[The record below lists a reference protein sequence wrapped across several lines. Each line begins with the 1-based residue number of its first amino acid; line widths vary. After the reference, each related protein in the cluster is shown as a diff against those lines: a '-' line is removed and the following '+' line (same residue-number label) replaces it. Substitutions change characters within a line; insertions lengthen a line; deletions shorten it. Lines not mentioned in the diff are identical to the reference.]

1 MTNIPVRRKAPPIP
15 KLAGVCGWPIHHSLS
30 PLMHAWW
37 LRQMNI
43 PGAYV
48 PFLVRPDDA
57 VRAFRTL
64 PKTTIAG
71 LNVTLPLKRSAF
83 EAADERT
90 DDAERLGVANTLTTI
105 NGKLI
110 AHNTDR
116 EGFAAP
122 LLARL
127 SLDALRHSTAT
138 VYGAGGAARAVIGA
152 LVDLGVPEIRLLA
165 RRDAPARDLAAR
177 TAIPSLYAVPWSER
191 HEAARGAALLVNATS
206 AGMKGL
212 PPLDVDLSAATPG
225 ALAYDLIYTP
235 RDTPFLQA
243 ARAQGLQTVDGL
255 DMLIGQARPA
265 FARFFGQ
272 RPPEDLDPTD
282 LLLQHLQE

>member
-1 MTNIPVRRKAPPIP
+1 M
-15 KLAGVCGWPIHHSLS
+15 G
-30 PLMHAWW
+30 
-37 LRQMNI
+37 I

-64 PKTTIAG
+64 PHTTIAG
-71 LNVTLPLKRSAF
+71 LNVTLPLKRLAF
-83 EAADERT
+83 EAADQRT
-90 DDAERLGVANTLTTI
+90 DDAERLGVANTLYI
-105 NGKLI
+105 RSGKLI

-122 LLARL
+122 LLARISADRL
-127 SLDALRHSTAT
+127 QHSTAT

-152 LVDLGVPEIRLLA
+152 LIDLGVPEIRLLA

-177 TAIPSLYAVPWSER
+177 TAIPSLYAVPWAER
-191 HEAARGAALLVNATS
+191 HDAASGAALLVNATS

-212 PPLDVDLSAATPG
+212 PALDVDLTQASPG

-243 ARAQGLQTVDGL
+243 ARAQGLQTLDGL

-265 FARFFGQ
+265 FRQFFGQ
-272 RPPEDLDPTD
+272 TPPVDLDPTD
-282 LLLQHLQE
+282 LLMANLRD